1 MMSPGAGNHS
11 DDSSRA
17 TWQQVEGVTAG
28 GKVGN
33 WDVTAEPYRGTML
46 PLQTEKF
53 IPLVWWGG
61 GMREKDQRAWH
72 ITTWEQEN
80 SKLSNND
87 MSEAFITLQDQLA
100 QVFKS
105 I

>member
-1 MMSPGAGNHS
+1 MSPGAGNHS

-53 IPLVWWGG
+53 IPLVW
-61 GMREKDQRAWH
+61 
-72 ITTWEQEN
+72 
-80 SKLSNND
+80 
-87 MSEAFITLQDQLA
+87 
-100 QVFKS
+100 
-105 I
+105 

>member
-1 MMSPGAGNHS
+1 MSPGAGNHS

-33 WDVTAEPYRGTML
+33 WDVTEPSGNYAALANR
-46 PLQTEKF
+46 KVHSSS
-53 IPLVWWGG
+53 LVGVDE
-61 GMREKDQRAWH
+61 EKDQRAWH

-87 MSEAFITLQDQLA
+87 MSEAFITL
-100 QVFKS
+100 
-105 I
+105 

>member
-1 MMSPGAGNHS
+1 
-11 DDSSRA
+11 
-17 TWQQVEGVTAG
+17 
-28 GKVGN
+28 
-33 WDVTAEPYRGTML
+33 
-46 PLQTEKF
+46 
-53 IPLVWWGG
+53 
-61 GMREKDQRAWH
+61 MREKDQRAWH

>member
-1 MMSPGAGNHS
+1 MSPGAGNHS

-61 GMREKDQRAWH
+61 RDEGERSEGLAHYHLGTRE
-72 ITTWEQEN
+72 
-80 SKLSNND
+80 
-87 MSEAFITLQDQLA
+87 
-100 QVFKS
+100 FK
-105 I
+105 IVQQ